1 MKIDII
7 TLFPGMFAGPFN
19 DSIIKIAREK
29 KLVKIKI
36 HNLRKWAKD
45 KHKTVDNRPYGGGKG
60 MLLMVEPIF
69 EALKAIAPKAKTHKT
84 KTILLSPQGK
94 TLTQKKAKELAKLDH
109 IMLIAGHYEGFD
121 ERIREYLIDEE
132 ISIGNYVLTGGELPA
147 MTIVDAIVRLIP
159 GVLDKEATENESFS
173 KKDLLDYPQYTRPS
187 DFKGWEVPEVLLS
200 GNHAEIEKWR
210 KEKSVEKTK
219 KARPDLIEKTNR

>member
-7 TLFPGMFAGPFN
+7 TLFPSMFAGPFN
-19 DSIIKIAREK
+19 DSIVKIAREK

-45 KHKTVDNRPYGGGKG
+45 KHKTVDGRPYGGGKG
-60 MLLMVEPIF
+60 MVFMVKPIF
-69 EALKAIAPKAKTHKT
+69 EALKAIAPKAKAQKT

-94 TLTQKKAKELAKLDH
+94 TFTQKKAKELAKLDH
-109 IMLIAGHYEGFD
+109 LVLIAGHYEGFD

-132 ISIGNYVLTGGELPA
+132 LSIGDYVLTGGELPA
-147 MTIVDAIVRLIP
+147 MAVVDAVVRLIP
-159 GVLDKEATENESFS
+159 GVLDKEAKENESFS

-187 DFKGWEVPEVLLS
+187 DFKGWEVPEILLS

-219 KARPDLIEKTNR
+219 KARPDLLEKTSR